1 MYPRTYKRVQS
12 CLLTDSHCA
21 PALFDLAARPMPNPN
36 LLLPHDPLQ
45 ACERKTC
52 PNQCNGHGRCQSMS
66 YYASLKNPGVGPV
79 YKYKQVW
86 DADLLYGCNC
96 DSGYF
101 GPDCSLKHCPTGD
114 DPFTGTSID
123 PKTQQYNE
131 KQQVVCVA
139 TDGSF
144 TLSFRGETTAP
155 IPADASAAKVKA
167 ALQVRALLFETSIK

>member
-1 MYPRTYKRVQS
+1 
-12 CLLTDSHCA
+12 
-21 PALFDLAARPMPNPN
+21 
-36 LLLPHDPLQ
+36 
-45 ACERKTC
+45 
-52 PNQCNGHGRCQSMS
+52 MS
-66 YYASLKNPGVGPV
+66 YYASLKNPGEGPV
-79 YKYKQVW
+79 YSYKQVW

-139 TDGSF
+139 TAGSF

-167 ALQVRALLFETSIK
+167 ALQVRSRFLQTIRCMYGDRPRDNSTFLLRIFTRGRVKTSKPLKWVCWQCERI

>member
-1 MYPRTYKRVQS
+1 
-12 CLLTDSHCA
+12 
-21 PALFDLAARPMPNPN
+21 
-36 LLLPHDPLQ
+36 
-45 ACERKTC
+45 
-52 PNQCNGHGRCQSMS
+52 MS
-66 YYASLKNPGVGPV
+66 YYASLKNPGEGPV
-79 YKYKQVW
+79 YSYKQVW

-139 TDGSF
+139 TAGSF

-167 ALQVRALLFETSIK
+167 ALQVRSRFL